1 MPLRKSYFHS
11 QLFYLLL
18 LLAVGT
24 LPFTIYL
31 ILPIALLMMINWFA
45 EWNWKEKICCL
56 KQNPGKYFFI
66 LFISLYLIYIIGLI
80 YTDNFPNAFSI
91 LESKSLL
98 LAAPLLIFTAHP
110 EVLTSKRINTIFLVF
125 LFSCTLLAI
134 TNIVMASF
142 DYANDGKVRNF
153 FYVEL
158 SRFMHPSYSSMF
170 MNLSVVFSLY
180 FLFINPVKLKRNL
193 KILLWISIPILIVYI
208 FLLQSKAGLLVFAVI
223 FFILGLYLINF
234 KKRRFLLTVLF
245 IFLFLSIP
253 IVLMKLI
260 TIPVNRIGTAVHDL
274 ENIQSVKNP
283 EESTMQR
290 IVVWKVTWDLA
301 IDNLPFG
308 VGTGDA
314 KDVLIN
320 QYKNKKLTHI
330 LEKQFNAH
338 NQYLQTFLALGIAGL
353 LILISFIV
361 IPFLFAIK
369 KRDIL
374 LFLFII
380 IIALNMLV
388 ESMLERQAGCDFMA
402 LFISLLIFR
411 ITIPKKEIEA

>member
-31 ILPIALLMMINWFA
+31 ILPIALLMMINWIA

-56 KQNPGKYFFI
+56 KQPPGKYFFI
-66 LFISLYLIYIIGLI
+66 LIISLYLIYIIGLI

-98 LAAPLLIFTAHP
+98 LAAPLLILSAHP
-110 EVLTSKRINTIFLVF
+110 EVLTRKRINTIFLVF
-125 LFSCTLLAI
+125 LFSCSLLVI

-142 DYANDGKVRNF
+142 DFANDGRIRHF
-153 FYVEL
+153 FYMEL

-170 MNLSVVFSLY
+170 MCLSVAFSLY
-180 FLFINPVKLKRNL
+180 FLFINPVKPKRNL
-193 KILLWISIPILIVYI
+193 KILLWISIPLMIVYI

-223 FFILGLYLINF
+223 FFIVGLYLINF
-234 KKRRFLLTVLF
+234 KKRRFLFTVLF

-253 IVLMKLI
+253 IIFIKLI
-260 TIPVNRIGTAVHDL
+260 TIPVNRMGAAVQNL
-274 ENIQSVKNP
+274 ENNQSINNP
-283 EESTMQR
+283 QESTMQR
-290 IVVWKVTWDLA
+290 IVVWKVTWNLA

-308 VGTGDA
+308 VGTGDV

-320 QYKNKKLTHI
+320 QYKNEKLTYI
-330 LEKQFNAH
+330 LQKQLNAH

-361 IPFLFAIK
+361 IPFVYAIK

-388 ESMLERQAGCDFMA
+388 ESMLERQAGVDFMA
-402 LFISLLIFR
+402 FFICLFIFRLSL
-411 ITIPKKEIEA
+411 PPKEIAA